1 MTDMILFKQAEVY
14 APEYLGIKD
23 VLVCAGKIEAVG
35 DNLEGGTGCEV
46 INAAG
51 MRLTPGLIDR
61 HVHVTGGGGEGSFHT
76 RTPEIE
82 LSSIL
87 KAGITTVLGLL
98 GTDDMSRSVEDLL
111 AKVKAL
117 KEEGIS
123 AYALCGAYGY
133 PPVTLTGSVK
143 KDIAFVD
150 EIIGLKLALSDH
162 RAPNISVDEL
172 IRLGSD
178 VRTAGMI
185 GGKPGLIVLHM
196 GDGRKKLGPVFE
208 ALEET
213 DIPVKTF
220 QPTHIN
226 RNHELYKDG
235 LRLAKRGGYIDLT
248 CEDFVKGEPLLGY
261 DPVPALL
268 EEAKAADVPMDHI
281 TFSSDGQGSW
291 SNYDEAGMLIEMGVT
306 DVGNMYAQMS
316 SLVTRG
322 GFDFAE
328 ALTYFTS
335 NVAKALEIYPKKGCI
350 APGADGDILLIR
362 KDLTLDTV
370 LAGGRK
376 MMEKGKLLVKGT
388 YEK

>member
-1 MTDMILFKQAEVY
+1 MILLKQADVY
-14 APEYLGIKD
+14 APEHLGIKD
-23 VLVCAGKIEAVG
+23 VLVCGGKIEAIG

-46 INAAG
+46 IDAKG
-51 MRLTPGLIDR
+51 LRLTPGLIDR

-76 RTPEIE
+76 RTPQIE

-117 KEEGIS
+117 KEEGIT

-133 PPVTLTGSVK
+133 PPLTLTGSVK
-143 KDIAFVD
+143 KDIAFVE

-185 GGKPGLIVLHM
+185 SGKPGMIVLHM
-196 GDGRKKLGPVFE
+196 GDGRKKLAPVFA
-208 ALEET
+208 ALKET

-226 RNHELYKDG
+226 RNHDLYEDG
-235 LRLAKRGGYIDLT
+235 LRLAKMGGYIDLT
-248 CEDFVKGEPLLGY
+248 CEDFVNGEPVLGH

-291 SNYDEAGMLIEMGVT
+291 SNYDEAGMLKEIGVT
-306 DVGNMYAQMS
+306 DVGNMYAQMC

-322 GFDFAE
+322 GFDFTE

-335 NVAKALEIYPKKGCI
+335 NVAKALEIYPKKGHI
-350 APGADGDILLIR
+350 AVGADADILLIR
-362 KDLTLDTV
+362 ENLTLDTV
-370 LAGGRK
+370 IAGGRK
-376 MMEKGKLLVKGT
+376 MMEKGRLLVKGT
-388 YEK
+388 YEW

>member
-1 MTDMILFKQAEVY
+1 MILFKQAEVY

-35 DNLEGGTGCEV
+35 ENLEGGTGCE
-46 INAAG
+46 IIDAGG

-61 HVHVTGGGGEGSFHT
+61 HVHVTGGGGEGSFYT

-150 EIIGLKLALSDH
+150 EVIGLKLALSDH

-196 GDGRKKLGPVFE
+196 GDGRKKLNPVFE

-226 RNHELYKDG
+226 RNHELYEDG
-235 LRLAKRGGYIDLT
+235 LRLAKMGGYIDLT
-248 CEDFVKGEPLLGY
+248 CEDFVKGEPLLGH

-306 DVGNMYAQMS
+306 DVGNMYAQMC

>member
-1 MTDMILFKQAEVY
+1 MILFKQAEVY

-306 DVGNMYAQMS
+306 DVGNMYAQMC

-370 LAGGRK
+370 LAGGKK

>member
-1 MTDMILFKQAEVY
+1 MILFKQAEVY

-306 DVGNMYAQMS
+306 DVGNMYAQMC

>member
-1 MTDMILFKQAEVY
+1 MILFKQAEVY

-35 DNLEGGTGCEV
+35 ENLEGGTGCE
-46 INAAG
+46 IIDAGG

-235 LRLAKRGGYIDLT
+235 LRLAKMGGYIDLT

-306 DVGNMYAQMS
+306 DVGNMYAQMC